1 MATTFRFASTAP
13 WYVEVGGKPALPHR
27 EDAQFFLDWTR
38 ERTAAVEKSLTNDT
52 ERAEVQTELKAAEA
66 FWIGKVTA
74 SAAGR

>member
-1 MATTFRFASTAP
+1 M
-13 WYVEVGGKPALPHR
+13 EVGGKPALPHR

-66 FWIGKVTA
+66 FWNGKVAA
-74 SAAGR
+74 SGAGR